1 VSGLLFLLI
10 GAAMIAFVLPWLE
23 FKRAQKS
30 ERLSNQL
37 GKLWTISDDAL
48 RLKKTTQAEKALL
61 TILKFDERN
70 AAAYNRLGILYAKN
84 KQFNEALQCFEIAES
99 LDYSVNTLHN
109 IGLVYLEVGDFAKGA
124 IALRQ
129 ALQIEETV
137 PRLIVLAKAEEKME
151 NYKNVAEVYER
162 AWELSKR
169 PEILPK
175 LLAAYEK
182 LDDTE
187 AKRRIMT
194 RMRTAEKAA
203 EEARKTKPASG
214 KAFAKKRSI

>member
-1 VSGLLFLLI
+1 MSGLIFLLAV
-10 GAAMIAFVLPWLE
+10 AALVAFALPWLVRRQQQ
-23 FKRAQKS
+23 KREELHDK
-30 ERLSNQL
+30 LD
-37 GKLWTISDDAL
+37 KLWTISDGAM
-48 RLKKTTQAEKALL
+48 KEKNTNKAEKALL

-109 IGLVYLEVGDFAKGA
+109 IGLIYLEVGDFAKGA

-137 PRLIVLAKAEEKME
+137 PRLLVLAKAEEKLE
-151 NYKNVAEVYER
+151 NYKNMAAVLER

-175 LLAAYEK
+175 LLAVYER

-187 AKRRIMT
+187 ARR
-194 RMRTAEKAA
+194 RVQ
-203 EEARKTKPASG
+203 ARVRAV
-214 KAFAKKRSI
+214 AKK